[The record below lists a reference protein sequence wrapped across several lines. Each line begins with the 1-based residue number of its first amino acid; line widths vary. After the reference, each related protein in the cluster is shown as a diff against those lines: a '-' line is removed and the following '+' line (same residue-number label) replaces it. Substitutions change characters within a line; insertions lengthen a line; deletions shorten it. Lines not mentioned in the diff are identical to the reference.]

1 VAPATSRR
9 ALRKFGVTVGLA
21 FVALGAVSRWRG
33 HELPP
38 RVLWTIGVLL
48 VVPGL
53 VAPALLGPVHRAW
66 MTVAEVIGAFN
77 TRVILGLL
85 FYVVF
90 TPVGVVMRLFR
101 DPMTRSL
108 RDARR
113 SHWVRRKIEPVDRT
127 RYEQQF

>member
-1 VAPATSRR
+1 MAPASSRR

-53 VAPALLGPVHRAW
+53 VAPALL
-66 MTVAEVIGAFN
+66 
-77 TRVILGLL
+77 
-85 FYVVF
+85 
-90 TPVGVVMRLFR
+90 
-101 DPMTRSL
+101 RSL
-108 RDARR
+108 DWR
-113 SHWVRRKIEPVDRT
+113 S
-127 RYEQQF
+127 RYQLD

>member
-1 VAPATSRR
+1 VEQPSKR
-9 ALRKFGVTVGLA
+9 ALRKFGVSVGLA
-21 FVALGAVSRWRG
+21 FLALGAVSRWRG
-33 HELPP
+33 HALPP
-38 RVLWTIGVLL
+38 RVLWTLGVLL

-53 VAPALLGPVHRAW
+53 VAPGLLAPVQRAW
-66 MTVAEVIGAFN
+66 MAFAEVLGAFN

-90 TPVGVVMRLFR
+90 TPVGFVMRRFH

-108 RDARR
+108 RDAER
-113 SHWVRRKIEPVDRT
+113 SQWVRRKVEPVDRA

>member
-1 VAPATSRR
+1 VEQVSKR
-9 ALRKFGVTVGLA
+9 ALLV
-21 FVALGAVSRWRG
+21 LGAVSRWRG

-38 RVLWTIGVLL
+38 RFLWTIGVLL
-48 VVPGL
+48 LVPGL
-53 VAPALLGPVHRAW
+53 VAPALLAPVQRAW
-66 MTVAEVIGAFN
+66 MAFAEVLGAFN

-90 TPVGVVMRLFR
+90 TPVGFVMRLFH

-113 SHWVRRKIEPVDRT
+113 SHWVRRKVVPVDRA

>member
-1 VAPATSRR
+1 MEQPSKR
-9 ALRKFGVTVGLA
+9 ALRKFGVSVGLA
-21 FVALGAVSRWRG
+21 FLALGAVSRWRG

-38 RVLWTIGVLL
+38 RILWTLCVLL

-53 VAPALLGPVHRAW
+53 LAPAMLAPVQRAW
-66 MTVAEVIGAFN
+66 MAFAEVLGAFN

-90 TPVGVVMRLFR
+90 TPVGFVMRLFH

-108 RDARR
+108 RDAQR
-113 SHWVRRKIEPVDRT
+113 SQWVRRKVEPVDRA